1 MASFQEYSSRVKF
14 GTSAGESIST
24 AVVLPVDRLTIRAV
38 PYTPEGGTVITLFRG
53 ERIFVDPTFGYEIEL
68 SWNNIREHSHR
79 IQLALD
85 KLIDS
90 YIVDSAVNLYVQ
102 QTDTG
107 YPGTYSAT
115 RVVPDII
122 ANLDGEAL
130 SAIFEQRFRRKRA
143 TLRLVSRSQ
152 SHSLADVAWL
162 TSDTA

>member
-14 GTSAGESIST
+14 GTTAGESIST
-24 AVVLPVDRLTIRAV
+24 AVVLPVDQLIVRAV

-53 ERIFVDPTFGYEIEL
+53 ERVFVDPTFGYEVEL
-68 SWNNIREHSHR
+68 RWNNIREHSHR
-79 IQLALD
+79 IQLALN
-85 KLIDS
+85 KL
-90 YIVDSAVNLYVQ
+90 VAAHAGATVVNLYIQ

-107 YPGTYSAT
+107 YPGTYSST

-122 ANLDGEAL
+122 AQLDGEAL
-130 SAIFEQRFRRKRA
+130 AAIFEQRFRRKRA